1 MAPPGKRGGPPPSA
15 RPRPADSAGRRN
27 NRWPHKI
34 RSLFMEH
41 CTLDNLKRTLVD
53 PGRTWI
59 AAILLLAAE
68 VVVNIVVIQKVPCMH
83 LIT

>member
-1 MAPPGKRGGPPPSA
+1 
-15 RPRPADSAGRRN
+15 
-27 NRWPHKI
+27 
-34 RSLFMEH
+34 MEH